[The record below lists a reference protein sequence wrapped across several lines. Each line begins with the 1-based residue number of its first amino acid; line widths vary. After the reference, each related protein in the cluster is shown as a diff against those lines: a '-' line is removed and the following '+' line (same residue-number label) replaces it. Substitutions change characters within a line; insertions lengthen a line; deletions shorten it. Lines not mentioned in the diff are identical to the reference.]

1 MIDYAFTALVLIGG
15 FIIGLIVGIV
25 RRHGLLGTLADM
37 IVAGIAAIAFVFLWF
52 YGLGAIPGLL
62 HTVDKVVR
70 QYPYVGGALSFVTF
84 LTPVIGAMIGL
95 WIVSRFRAP
104 RTA

>member
-1 MIDYAFTALVLIGG
+1 MIDYAFTALVLGG
-15 FIIGLIVGIV
+15 GIIIGLIVGIV
-25 RRHGLLGTLADM
+25 RRHGLLGTIADM

-62 HTVDKVVR
+62 DAVNKVIR
-70 QYPYVGGALSFVTF
+70 QYPYIGGALSFITF
-84 LTPVIGAMIGL
+84 LTPVIGALIGL